1 MNELAK
7 KIDGVPVSDLIAG
20 RTAMRTADGAPVYT
34 ETQRNFLAERSRQRM
49 ADQQARDDAIWRFSD
64 AVKHDAKLQ
73 AKLEAIEA
81 QRERAI
87 AEAFDR
93 ARAAAQ
99 PLLTEPTTGFQHPS
113 LRDRF
118 PQGSEIGEVLSPFA
132 AAVSV

>member
-64 AVKHDAKLQ
+64 AVKHDAKLR

-81 QRERAI
+81 QRDRDVA
-87 AEAFDR
+87 AAFDR

-99 PLLTEPTTGFQHPS
+99 HLLTEPTTGFEHPS

-118 PQGSEIGEVLSPFA
+118 PGGDEVGEIMSPAA